1 MKKRREIRQLVWLL
15 ACLLGAWN
23 VSGQDFVPKREFR
36 AAWIATLSGID
47 WPSRAGLSV
56 EQQQREYVRI
66 LDTLVAC
73 GMNAVIVQVRP
84 KADAFYASKT
94 EPWSQF
100 LTGTRDGDPG
110 YDPLAFMLEQ
120 AHRRGLELH
129 VWLNPFRVTTGEDLS
144 VLSPRS
150 VGRRHPE
157 WLVRYVGRW
166 YLDPGRYEVRSYLLS
181 VVAEIVRGYDVD
193 AIHMDDYFYPYPQG
207 GQPFPDGKTYQR
219 YGASL
224 FDDVSQ
230 WRRDNVNRLIKGISD
245 TIRALRP
252 GVKFGISP
260 FGIYRNA
267 SDDPSGSATRGLSNY
282 DDLYADVALWVREG
296 WIDYVLPQLYWENG
310 HSAADFGELL
320 RWWGLHHGRSQ
331 LYIGHGA
338 FNISPRGKNTV
349 WRTAEEICRQVR
361 MQRENP
367 SAAGSAFYSARYLVG
382 NAGGLTDSLKMRYY
396 RHPALVPAMP
406 WLDPRAP
413 LPPERVQVEKTPQG
427 MRVSWQAGRRESL
440 GEADPPAQ
448 VRYYVVYRFSADQ
461 MVNINDASHIV
472 ARVWGDAS
480 GEYTDTSAPP
490 GQVVYV
496 VTSVSA
502 AGVENED
509 FSVAAPAGD
518 VRGRKE

>member
-1 MKKRREIRQLVWLL
+1 
-15 ACLLGAWN
+15 
-23 VSGQDFVPKREFR
+23 
-36 AAWIATLSGID
+36 
-47 WPSRAGLSV
+47 
-56 EQQQREYVRI
+56 
-66 LDTLVAC
+66 
-73 GMNAVIVQVRP
+73 
-84 KADAFYASKT
+84 
-94 EPWSQF
+94 
-100 LTGTRDGDPG
+100 
-110 YDPLAFMLEQ
+110 
-120 AHRRGLELH
+120 
-129 VWLNPFRVTTGEDLS
+129 
-144 VLSPRS
+144 
-150 VGRRHPE
+150 
-157 WLVRYVGRW
+157 
-166 YLDPGRYEVRSYLLS
+166 
-181 VVAEIVRGYDVD
+181 
-193 AIHMDDYFYPYPQG
+193 
-207 GQPFPDGKTYQR
+207 
-219 YGASL
+219 
-224 FDDVSQ
+224 
-230 WRRDNVNRLIKGISD
+230 
-245 TIRALRP
+245 
-252 GVKFGISP
+252 
-260 FGIYRNA
+260 
-267 SDDPSGSATRGLSNY
+267 
-282 DDLYADVALWVREG
+282 
-296 WIDYVLPQLYWENG
+296 
-310 HSAADFGELL
+310 
-320 RWWGLHHGRSQ
+320 
-331 LYIGHGA
+331 
-338 FNISPRGKNTV
+338 
-349 WRTAEEICRQVR
+349 

-413 LPPERVQVEKTPQG
+413 LPPERVEKTPQG

>member
-1 MKKRREIRQLVWLL
+1 
-15 ACLLGAWN
+15 
-23 VSGQDFVPKREFR
+23 
-36 AAWIATLSGID
+36 
-47 WPSRAGLSV
+47 
-56 EQQQREYVRI
+56 
-66 LDTLVAC
+66 
-73 GMNAVIVQVRP
+73 MNAVIVQVRP
-84 KADAFYASKT
+84 KADAFYVSKT

-100 LTGTRDGDPG
+100 LTGTRDGAPG
-110 YDPLAFMLEQ
+110 YDPLAFMLEE

-338 FNISPRGKNTV
+338 FNISPKGKNTV

-367 SAAGSAFYSARYLVG
+367 SSAGSAFYSARYLVG
-382 NAGGLTDSLKMRYY
+382 NAGGLTDSLKTRYY

-427 MRVSWQAGRRESL
+427 RRVSWQAGRRESL

-448 VRYYVVYRFSADQ
+448 VRYYMVYRFSADQ

-496 VTSVSA
+496 VTAVSA